1 MNASNAPSPLEP
13 QSRVQVN
20 LSTFGRNVRILKR
33 LIPNRTRFCAVV
45 KANAYGHGGIQ
56 CAKTALENGA
66 SFLAVVRIS
75 EAVAMRN
82 AGITAPILLLGEALP
97 EQVSFL
103 TSHGIRASVAD
114 IQTARA
120 LSAAAQ
126 ALNTTLKIHIK
137 LDTGMGRL
145 GFLHPGMVTQSPGEA
160 AGIVQAGRISGLKG
174 LDVEGAYTHFA
185 KADIID
191 KTHVKG
197 QLARFNEMIAM
208 LADMGIHPEIRHA
221 ANSAAVLEL
230 PETHFDMVR
239 PGVAMYGM
247 SPSDEVDITR
257 HKLAPIMSITAKVIY
272 VKAVPENFSVSYGCT
287 HVTTVPTVIAT
298 VPIGYADG
306 YSRLLSNQGHML
318 VKGKKAPITGR
329 VTMDFTM
336 IDVGHIPGVNPGD
349 DVTILGTQGNER
361 ITADDIAGLTG
372 TINYEVTTGLTGR
385 MPVSYVFKEPH
396 AGHKPL

>member
-1 MNASNAPSPLEP
+1 MNPSNAQSFLEP
-13 QSRVQVN
+13 QSRVQVD
-20 LSTFGRNVRILKR
+20 LSSFGQNIRTLKR
-33 LIPNRTRFCAVV
+33 LIPTDTRFCAVV

-56 CAKTALENGA
+56 CAKTALENG
-66 SFLAVVRIS
+66 SRFLAVARIS
-75 EAVAMRN
+75 EAVAMRD

-103 TSHGIRASVAD
+103 ATHDIRASVAD
-114 IQTARA
+114 IQTAKA

-145 GFLHPGMVTQSPGEA
+145 GFLHPGVVPQKSGEA
-160 AGIVQAGRISGLKG
+160 PGIRQAGDIAGLKG
-174 LDVEGAYTHFA
+174 LGVEGVYTHFA
-185 KADIID
+185 KADVID
-191 KTHVKG
+191 KTHAKG
-197 QLARFNEMIAM
+197 QLTRFNEMVAM

-221 ANSAAVLEL
+221 ANSAAILEL
-230 PETHFDMVR
+230 PQAHFDMVR

-247 SPSDEVDITR
+247 TPSHEVDITR
-257 HKLAPIMSITAKVIY
+257 HGIAPVMSITAKVIY
-272 VKAVPENFSVSYGCT
+272 VKAVPGNFSVSYGCT
-287 HVTTVPTVIAT
+287 HVTAAPTVIAT

-306 YSRLLSNQGHML
+306 YSRLLSNRGQML
-318 VKGKKAPITGR
+318 VKGQKAPIAGR

-349 DVTILGTQGNER
+349 DVTILGPQENER

-385 MPVSYVFKEPH
+385 MPVSY
-396 AGHKPL
+396 L

>member
-1 MNASNAPSPLEP
+1 MNPSHAQSFLEP
-13 QSRVQVN
+13 QSRVQVD
-20 LSTFGRNVRILKR
+20 LSAFGQNVRTLKR
-33 LIPNRTRFCAVV
+33 LIPTDARFCAVV

-56 CAKTALENGA
+56 CAKTALKNG
-66 SFLAVVRIS
+66 SDFLAVARIS
-75 EAVAMRN
+75 EAVAMRD

-103 TSHGIRASVAD
+103 VTHGIRASVAD
-114 IQTARA
+114 IQTARG

-126 ALNTTLKIHIK
+126 SLNATLKIHIK

-145 GFLHPGMVTQSPGEA
+145 GFLHPGVVTRQSGET
-160 AGIVQAGRISGLKG
+160 AGIRQIGDIAGLKN
-174 LDVEGAYTHFA
+174 LEVEGAYTHLA
-185 KADIID
+185 KADVID
-191 KTHVKG
+191 KTHAKE
-197 QLARFNEMIAM
+197 QLARFNEMVAM
-208 LADMGIHPEIRHA
+208 LADMGIRPQIRHA

-230 PETHFDMVR
+230 PEAHFDMVR

-247 SPSDEVDITR
+247 APSHEVDITR
-257 HKLAPIMSITAKVIY
+257 HTLAPIMSITSKIIY

-287 HVTTVPTVIAT
+287 HVTTAPTVIAT

-306 YSRLLSNQGHML
+306 YSRLLSNQGQML
-318 VKGKKAPITGR
+318 VKGQRAPIVGR

-336 IDVGHIPGVNPGD
+336 IDVGHIPGVKPGE
-349 DVTILGTQGNER
+349 DVTILGTQGTER

-385 MPVSYVFKEPH
+385 MPVSYM
-396 AGHKPL
+396 

>member
-1 MNASNAPSPLEP
+1 MNTPKAPLLEP
-13 QSRVQVN
+13 QSRVQVD
-20 LSTFGRNVRILKR
+20 LSVFGQNVRTLKS
-33 LIPNRTRFCAVV
+33 LTPTGTRFCAVV

-56 CAKTALENGA
+56 CAKTALENG
-66 SFLAVVRIS
+66 SHFLAVVRIS
-75 EAVAMRN
+75 EAVAMRD

-103 TSHGIRASVAD
+103 ATHGIRASVAD

-145 GFLHPGMVTQSPGEA
+145 GFLHPDVVIKESGQA
-160 AGIVQAGRISGLKG
+160 AGIGQARQIAGLKG
-174 LDVEGAYTHFA
+174 VEVEGTYTHFA
-185 KADIID
+185 KADMIN

-197 QLARFNEMIAM
+197 QLARFNDMVAM

-221 ANSAAVLEL
+221 ANSAALLEL
-230 PETHFDMVR
+230 PEAHFDMVR
-239 PGVAMYGM
+239 PGIAMYGM
-247 SPSDEVDITR
+247 APSGEVDITR
-257 HKLAPIMSITAKVIY
+257 HKLVPIMSITAKVIY
-272 VKAVPENFSVSYGCT
+272 VKAVPKDFSISYGST
-287 HVTTVPTVIAT
+287 HVTAAPTVIAT

-306 YSRLLSNQGHML
+306 YSRLLSNQGQML
-318 VKGKKAPITGR
+318 IKGQKAPIVGR

-336 IDVGHIPGVNPGD
+336 IDVGRIPGVKPGD
-349 DVTILGTQGNER
+349 DVTILGTQANER

-372 TINYEVTTGLTGR
+372 TINYEVTAGLTGR
-385 MPVSYVFKEPH
+385 MPVSYV
-396 AGHKPL
+396 

>member
-230 PETHFDMVR
+230 PEAHFDMVR

-247 SPSDEVDITR
+247 APSDEVDITR

>member
-1 MNASNAPSPLEP
+1 MTPSNTQSFLEP
-13 QSRVQVN
+13 QSRVQVD
-20 LSTFGRNVRILKR
+20 LSAFGQNIRTLKG
-33 LIPNRTRFCAVV
+33 LIPTGTRFCAVV

-56 CAKTALENGA
+56 CAKTALENG
-66 SFLAVVRIS
+66 SHFLAVARIS
-75 EAVAMRN
+75 EAVAMRD
-82 AGITAPILLLGEALP
+82 AGITAPILLLGESLP

-103 TSHGIRASVAD
+103 AAHGIRASVPD
-114 IQTARA
+114 IQSASA

-145 GFLHPGMVTQSPGEA
+145 GFLHPDVVTQKSGDA
-160 AGIVQAGRISGLKG
+160 AGIRQTGGIAGLQGLE
-174 LDVEGAYTHFA
+174 VEGVYTHFA
-185 KADIID
+185 KADVID
-191 KTHVKG
+191 KTHANG
-197 QLARFNEMIAM
+197 QLARFNEMVAM
-208 LADMGIHPEIRHA
+208 LADMGIRPQIRHA

-230 PETHFDMVR
+230 PEAHFDMVR

-247 SPSDEVDITR
+247 APSDEVDITR
-257 HKLAPIMSITAKVIY
+257 HKLAPIMSITAKIIY
-272 VKAVPENFSVSYGCT
+272 VKAVPENFTVSYGCT
-287 HVTTVPTVIAT
+287 HVTKAPTVIAT

-306 YSRLLSNQGHML
+306 YSRLLSNQGQML

-336 IDVGHIPGVNPGD
+336 IDVGLIPGVKPGD

-385 MPVSYVFKEPH
+385 MPVSHV
-396 AGHKPL
+396 

>member
-1 MNASNAPSPLEP
+1 MKSPDTPYFLEP
-13 QSRVQVN
+13 QSRVQVD
-20 LSTFGRNVRILKR
+20 LSAFGHNVRSLKR
-33 LIPNRTRFCAVV
+33 LIPATTRFCAVV

-56 CAKTALENGA
+56 CAKTALENGS

-75 EAVAMRN
+75 EAVAMRE

-103 TSHGIRASVAD
+103 AAHGIRASVAD
-114 IQTARA
+114 IRTARA

-145 GFLHPGMVTQSPGEA
+145 GFLHPGAVIQGPGEE
-160 AGIVQAGRISGLKG
+160 AGILQARGTADLKG
-174 LDVEGAYTHFA
+174 LEVEGAYTHFA
-185 KADIID
+185 KADVID
-191 KTHVKG
+191 KSHARG
-197 QLARFNEMIAM
+197 QLVRFNEMVAM

-230 PETHFDMVR
+230 PEAHFDMVR

-247 SPSDEVDITR
+247 APSDEVDITR
-257 HKLAPIMSITAKVIY
+257 HSLIPTMSITAKVIY
-272 VKAVPENFSVSYGCT
+272 VKAVPKDFSISYGCT
-287 HVTTVPTVIAT
+287 HITAAPTVIAT
-298 VPIGYADG
+298 VPVGYADG
-306 YSRLLSNQGHML
+306 YSRLLSNRGQML
-318 VKGKKAPITGR
+318 VKGRKAPIVGR

-336 IDVGHIPGVNPGD
+336 IDVGHIPGVKPGD
-349 DVTILGTQGNER
+349 DVTILGSQGNEQ

-372 TINYEVTTGLTGR
+372 TINYEVTASLTGR
-385 MPVSYVFKEPH
+385 MPVSYV
-396 AGHKPL
+396 

>member
-1 MNASNAPSPLEP
+1 MNSPNAPVLEP
-13 QSRVQVN
+13 QSRVQVD
-20 LSTFGRNVRILKR
+20 LAAFGQNVRTLKS
-33 LIPNRTRFCAVV
+33 LIPGTTRFCAVV

-66 SFLAVVRIS
+66 CFLTVVRIS
-75 EAVAMRN
+75 EAVAMRD

-103 TSHGIRASVAD
+103 ATHGIRASVAD

-145 GFLHPGMVTQSPGEA
+145 GFLHPGVVTQGRGEA
-160 AGIVQAGRISGLKG
+160 AGIRQAGGIAGLKG
-174 LDVEGAYTHFA
+174 LEVEGTYTHFA
-185 KADIID
+185 KADMID

-197 QLARFNEMIAM
+197 QLARFNEMVAM

-230 PETHFDMVR
+230 PAAHFDMVR

-247 SPSDEVDITR
+247 APSDEVDITR
-257 HKLAPIMSITAKVIY
+257 HKLAPVMSITAKVIY
-272 VKAVPENFSVSYGCT
+272 VKAVPKDFSISYGCS
-287 HVTTVPTVIAT
+287 HVTAAPTVIAT

-306 YSRLLSNQGHML
+306 YSRLLSNQGQML
-318 VKGKKAPITGR
+318 VKGKKAPIVGR

-336 IDVGHIPGVNPGD
+336 IDVGHIPGVKPGD
-349 DVTILGTQGNER
+349 DVTILGPQGNER

-385 MPVSYVFKEPH
+385 MPVVYV
-396 AGHKPL
+396 

>member
-1 MNASNAPSPLEP
+1 MNFSNAPSPLEP
-13 QSRVQVN
+13 QSRVQVD
-20 LSTFGRNVRILKR
+20 LSTFGQNVRILKR
-33 LIPNRTRFCAVV
+33 LIPSRTRFCAVV

-103 TSHGIRASVAD
+103 ASHGIRASVAD
-114 IQTARA
+114 IQSARA

-126 ALNTTLKIHIK
+126 ALNTTLKTHIK

-145 GFLHPGMVTQSPGEA
+145 GFLHPGMVTQKSGEA
-160 AGIVQAGRISGLKG
+160 AGILQAGGIAGLKG

-197 QLARFNEMIAM
+197 QLGRFNEMVTM

-221 ANSAAVLEL
+221 ANSAAVIEL
-230 PETHFDMVR
+230 PEAHFDMVR

-247 SPSDEVDITR
+247 APSDEVDITR
-257 HKLAPIMSITAKVIY
+257 HKLAPIMSITAKIIY
-272 VKAVPENFSVSYGCT
+272 IKAVPENFSVSYGCT
-287 HVTTVPTVIAT
+287 HVTTTPTVIAT

-318 VKGKKAPITGR
+318 VKGKKAPIAGR

-336 IDVGHIPGVNPGD
+336 IDVGHIPGVKPGD

>member
-272 VKAVPENFSVSYGCT
+272 VKAVPENFSISYGCT

-385 MPVSYVFKEPH
+385 MPLSYV
-396 AGHKPL
+396 